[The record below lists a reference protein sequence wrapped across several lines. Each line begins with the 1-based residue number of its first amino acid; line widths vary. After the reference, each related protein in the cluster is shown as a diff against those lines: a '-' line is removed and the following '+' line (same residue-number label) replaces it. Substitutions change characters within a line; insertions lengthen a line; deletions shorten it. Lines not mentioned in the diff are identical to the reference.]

1 MCSVVEIKNSS
12 EYYIHYHSPES
23 LESHQTEEP
32 DSLRGVEKL
41 FRRQD
46 KESLIVSS
54 TDEDEDIYAKSDED
68 MDAKSDEDIY
78 EKLDKDIYE
87 KLDVDIYVKPD
98 EDIYSKSDEDINVR
112 SDEDKDFSLGAISV
126 EVAAPPDQEMPVAA
140 ERRRFRET
148 GEEKKRSNEPGDERN
163 TFNEPGDVRIR
174 LPERNRFSE
183 PVDEENIFNEQR
195 SETNRF
201 HKQKDEINRSN
212 RDGHKTNL
220 LHKQREEIYGYNK
233 QVDMVNRYHK
243 PINAR
248 NKFHEPSDQRNRFLN
263 KVDGRNRL
271 YEQVYERSIPNETD
285 QEPANE
291 IHRHREPDISL
302 DQELPVARAAAEGCE
317 EVDNEHNEISGHTAI
332 REHIVVKSDTS
343 REISRGNTFVTLKDV
358 QMKLGKKPPEHSQ
371 PSAMRSLEL
380 TNINEDKTVSIS
392 EVEAKA
398 VVLTTDSST
407 QVEENVE
414 EEEVEEE
421 SEEDKLDLEDMSS
434 EKGRM
439 LEELETEVE
448 QIKRIFRQSNGW

>member
-23 LESHQTEEP
+23 LESHQTEDP

-68 MDAKSDEDIY
+68 TDAKSDEDIY

-98 EDIYSKSDEDINVR
+98 EDINNKSDEDIYVK
-112 SDEDKDFSLGAISV
+112 SDENKDFSLGAISV
-126 EVAAPPDQEMPVAA
+126 EVAVPPDQEMPVAA

-148 GEEKKRSNEPGDERN
+148 GDEKKRSNEPGDERN
-163 TFNEPGDVRIR
+163 TFNKPRDVRIR

-183 PVDEENIFNEQR
+183 LVDEENIFNEQR

-201 HKQKDEINRSN
+201 HKQEDTINRSN

-220 LHKQREEIYGYNK
+220 LNKPREEIYGYNK
-233 QVDMVNRYHK
+233 QVNMVNRYHK
-243 PINAR
+243 PITVK

-263 KVDGRNRL
+263 KVDGRNRS
-271 YEQVYERSIPNETD
+271 YEQVYERSNEPD

-317 EVDNEHNEISGHTAI
+317 EVDNEHNEIFDHAAI
-332 REHIVVKSDTS
+332 REHIVVKSDTP
-343 REISRGNTFVTLKDV
+343 REIYRGNTFVTLKDV

-371 PSAMRSLEL
+371 PNAVLSLEP
-380 TNINEDKTVSIS
+380 TNIDEDKTVSIG

-414 EEEVEEE
+414 EEKVEEE